1 MNTLLRTWAQR
12 PRSRRALLLLALV
25 GLLAAAAV
33 GGWRSH
39 RAAQAAAAVEDEY
52 CVVAPPTPFDAAW
65 GVGLLEARPI
75 PPDAR
80 CPVCGMFPARN
91 RDWAAQLVFDNGDTQ
106 FFDSPLTLWAY
117 VQDVGR
123 YAPGRQA
130 RDIAALWASDAASGR
145 WIDARSAHYVHG
157 SNARGPMR
165 AGNLPAFATQAQ
177 AQAFAQARGGVAL
190 QAAQVDAAL
199 VQRLLRPHRHA
210 QMAAPGTP

>member
-1 MNTLLRTWAQR
+1 MRALRTLAQLT
-12 PRSRRALLLLALV
+12 RSRRALWLVALV
-25 GLLAAAAV
+25 ALLVVASTW
-33 GGWRSH
+33 GWRSY

-52 CVVAPPTPFDAAW
+52 CVVAPPTAFDPTW

-91 RDWAAQLVFDNGDTQ
+91 REWAAQLVFHNGDTQ

-130 RDIAALWASDAASGR
+130 SEIAALWVSDAATGR
-145 WIDARSAHYVHG
+145 WTDARRAHYVHG
-157 SNARGPMR
+157 SNALGPMR
-165 AGNLPAFATQAQ
+165 AGNLPAFAALAD
-177 AQAFAQARGGVAL
+177 AQAFAKARGGAVL
-190 QAAQVDAAL
+190 AAERIDQAL
-199 VQRLLRPHRHA
+199 VGRLLRPHRHA
-210 QMAAPGTP
+210 QMAAPGTL